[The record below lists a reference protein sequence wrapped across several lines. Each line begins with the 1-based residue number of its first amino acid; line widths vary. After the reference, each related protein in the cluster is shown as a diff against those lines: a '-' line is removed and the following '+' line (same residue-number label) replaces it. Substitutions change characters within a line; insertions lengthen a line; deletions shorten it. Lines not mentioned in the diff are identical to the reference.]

1 MPNDSCCYE
10 NQLLNEEGEQTLPT
24 HSLKPTR
31 VSWSFCLS
39 ISSEDGEQRV
49 LVKVS
54 RAEITAG
61 EVHALPSLILWPAW
75 PISQT
80 LPVNTLQPQ
89 PRSAFPSLPLPR
101 PLWLAVP
108 GCVKEA
114 QLSFRTLGI
123 LTQHP
128 FLRRSTPSALS
139 GIDSRGL
146 EKMNLSSNAS
156 SCPQLSVG

>member
-39 ISSEDGEQRV
+39 ISFEDGEQRV

-80 LPVNTLQPQ
+80 LLSTLFNHSPDQPS
-89 PRSAFPSLPLPR
+89 PAFLLHSPSGWLSQAVWRR
-101 PLWLAVP
+101 P
-108 GCVKEA
+108 
-114 QLSFRTLGI
+114 
-123 LTQHP
+123 
-128 FLRRSTPSALS
+128 
-139 GIDSRGL
+139 
-146 EKMNLSSNAS
+146 
-156 SCPQLSVG
+156 SCPLGHWEFSLSIHSSGGAHLLPSQALTVEG